1 MSSQRALSGSKLT
14 TWQKWHDFDAPA
26 IDTIGVNNVTDQLSL
41 SVHNR
46 KRYSVSVCSSTL
58 TLKRPKEKNLK
69 KKMFSVRC
77 AIIFTSFLVLVSSD
91 KPKSNEEQLKI
102 EVLSKPEE
110 CSVKS
115 KNGDMLTMHY
125 TGTLPDGTKF
135 DSRYI

>member
-1 MSSQRALSGSKLT
+1 
-14 TWQKWHDFDAPA
+14 
-26 IDTIGVNNVTDQLSL
+26 
-41 SVHNR
+41 
-46 KRYSVSVCSSTL
+46 
-58 TLKRPKEKNLK
+58 
-69 KKMFSVRC
+69 MFSVRC

-135 DSRYI
+135 DSRYL